1 MLNVSDDT
9 EILRGY
15 TTMIDLYNALQ
26 IITLLFFIQK
36 ILTFNLGVAFL
47 KSVSISLAVLRVS
60 RFQNISPLI
69 SKVEQTPAMV
79 NVFQKVTLK
88 VQGVPQRGKRKPE
101 NPQNDKEAIGEISAA
116 SDPNMAINPIKL
128 TIKRDYN
135 VTAICLYQPL
145 WGFLPGPTK
154 TEAVQPQK
162 MAKGLKFQIL
172 EVEGLYYL
180 SAPLFSHMQEAGF
193 LMTWY
198 IHYTHSK

>member
-1 MLNVSDDT
+1 
-9 EILRGY
+9 
-15 TTMIDLYNALQ
+15 
-26 IITLLFFIQK
+26 
-36 ILTFNLGVAFL
+36 
-47 KSVSISLAVLRVS
+47 
-60 RFQNISPLI
+60 
-69 SKVEQTPAMV
+69 MV

-88 VQGVPQRGKRKPE
+88 VQGVPQRKSE
-101 NPQNDKEAIGEISAA
+101 NPQNDKEAIGENSAV

-128 TIKRDYN
+128 IIKRDYN
-135 VTAICLYQPL
+135 VTAICLYEPF
-145 WGFLPGPTK
+145 WGFLPGPTQ

-180 SAPLFSHMQEAGF
+180 SGPLFSHMQEAGF